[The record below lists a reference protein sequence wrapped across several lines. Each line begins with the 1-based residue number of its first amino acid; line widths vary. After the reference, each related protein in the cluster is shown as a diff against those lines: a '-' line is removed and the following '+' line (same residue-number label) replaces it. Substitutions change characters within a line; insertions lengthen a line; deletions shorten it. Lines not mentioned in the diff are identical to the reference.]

1 MRSMELVEINPLLHT
16 DMDTKLT
23 AEMSLTIIASSMG
36 STIL

>member
-1 MRSMELVEINPLLHT
+1 MTSMELVEINPLLHT

-23 AEMSLTIIASSMG
+23 AEMSLAIITASMG